1 MRFWK
6 IKRSVSVFLSVLICA
21 FFCLFFYTLSVCKLS
36 ALSGKRTF
44 YLYSKSSQAT
54 ITQTLPL
61 LELHQI
67 KGESVAFALQE
78 NPQTL
83 LENILQ
89 RYGAKVEFIEQIGD
103 SVSYYCYTKKWS
115 NTLILNG
122 KAVNLHIAID
132 NTSAVVGTPIIFGG
146 F

>member
-6 IKRSVSVFLSVLICA
+6 IKRSVSVFLSVLTCA
-21 FFCLFFYTLSVCKLS
+21 LFCLFFYTLNACKLS

-54 ITQTLPL
+54 ITQKFPL
-61 LELHQI
+61 LELNKI

-83 LENILQ
+83 LENILK
-89 RYGAKVEFIEQIGD
+89 RYGAKVEFIEQNGD
-103 SVSYYCYTKKWS
+103 SVSYYCYTPKWA
-115 NTLILNG
+115 NTLTLQNQT
-122 KAVNLHIAID
+122 VNLHIAL
-132 NTSAVVGTPIIFGG
+132 NESRVVVGTPVIFGG

>member
-1 MRFWK
+1 M
-6 IKRSVSVFLSVLICA
+6 FLSVLICA

-115 NTLILNG
+115 NTLILKG

-132 NTSAVVGTPIIFGG
+132 TASAVVGTPIIFGG

>member
-6 IKRSVSVFLSVLICA
+6 IKRSISVFLSVLICA
-21 FFCLFFYTLSVCKLS
+21 FFCLLFYTLSVCKLS

-44 YLYSKSSQAT
+44 YLYSKSSQAI
-54 ITQTLPL
+54 ITQKFPL

-67 KGESVAFALQE
+67 KGESVAFAVQE

-83 LENILQ
+83 LENILK
-89 RYGAKVEFIEQIGD
+89 RYDAKVELIEQSGEC
-103 SVSYYCYTKKWS
+103 VSYYCYTKKWS

-122 KAVNLHIAID
+122 KSVNLHIAID
-132 NTSAVVGTPIIFGG
+132 SRNAVVGTPIIFGG